1 MPGKDAAY
9 QDPLGKPELFPA
21 DEDQHAQLLGRC
33 LEAFTSA
40 DAARRTKEDKWRK
53 YHRSYRSWIDAQSV
67 PGWRSAVPIPYVFSI
82 IENLVPRMAS
92 QLPNFICMPV
102 GPEDVIPAKAME
114 YKLRWS
120 AERTNLHL
128 ELILAIKSA
137 LKFGTGILK
146 SYYEQD
152 FGKAYEM
159 VPMMQTVSETIEE
172 PEIGPDGM
180 PVSDMDGNPMMVPQ
194 EMSRQEP
201 VIDPT
206 TGQPVMIAQPYE
218 FVKYQGP
225 AATWVD
231 IFDFWPAPD
240 ATDVQNA
247 RYVIQRSFRELAEV
261 QDMIAQGIYRLPPGI
276 TEIGQLTT
284 SEEEDGKEIRE
295 DEIGEDDSRGDTT
308 RSPVELLEFW
318 FRHNNTVVTVANRR
332 AVIRAQENPFWHG
345 EKPFVRF
352 VDYLLEGEF
361 WGSGEAEA
369 IEGLQDLANAIVNQ
383 RIDNVRLSMDKM
395 FAINTKAIEDERD
408 LVVKPGQL
416 VRISGD
422 YLPSEAIMPIDL
434 GEVNGSAFEEAAEV
448 ERLIERTSGVS
459 DFTLG
464 TDDEGIN
471 RTATGVS
478 LMTESG
484 NTKIA
489 LKVRQMELMALLPL
503 ARHWGAIVQQFT
515 DEEEYLRLL
524 GPNGQWL
531 FASITPD
538 SVQGALDFTI
548 ETMSSTQTE
557 TVQKEQA
564 ITLLQS
570 ISGAWP
576 QAAPQLVKDVLEAF
590 GKKNLVPYFT
600 GMPDLEL
607 TQQLMLSDS
616 MGGQIIPF
624 PQNPAA
630 QMGPGG
636 GPPGQGAP
644 AEEGGPQ
651 A

>member
-1 MPGKDAAY
+1 MPGEDVVY
-9 QDPLGKPELFPA
+9 PDQLGKPELFPE
-21 DEDQHAQLLGRC
+21 DEAQHAQLLGRC

-40 DAARRTKEDKWRK
+40 DAARRTKEDRWRK
-53 YHRSYRSWIDAQSV
+53 YHRVYRSWQETNAA
-67 PGWRSAVPIPYVFSI
+67 PGWRSAVPIPYVFSV

-128 ELILAIKSA
+128 DLILAIKSA

-146 SYYEQD
+146 TYYAQD

-159 VPMMQTVSETIEE
+159 VPMMETITETFEE
-172 PEIGPDGM
+172 PEIGMNGM
-180 PVSDMDGNPMMVPQ
+180 PVTDMDGNAQ
-194 EMSRQEP
+194 MSMRDESYQQP
-201 VIDPT
+201 VLDE
-206 TGQPVMIAQPYE
+206 TGQPVMIAKPYE

-240 ATDVQNA
+240 AKDIQEA
-247 RYVIQRSFRELAEV
+247 RYVIQRSFRDLGEIE
-261 QDMIAQGIYRLPPGI
+261 DMIAQGIYRLPPGI
-276 TEIGQLTT
+276 TDIGQLTT
-284 SEEEDGKEIRE
+284 SEEEDGKDIRE
-295 DEIGEDDSRGDTT
+295 DEVGEDSSSGDST
-308 RSPVELLEFW
+308 RRPVELLEFW
-318 FRHNNTVVTVANRR
+318 FRQSNMVVTVANRR

-408 LVVKPGQL
+408 LIVKPGQL
-416 VRISGD
+416 VRVTGD
-422 YLPSEAIMPIDL
+422 YLPGEAIMPLDL
-434 GEVNGSAFEEAAEV
+434 GEVNQSAFEEAAEV

-515 DEEEYLRLL
+515 EEEEYLRLM

-531 FASITPD
+531 FASVTAD

-557 TVQKEQA
+557 TVEKEQA
-564 ITLLQS
+564 ITLLQTV
-570 ISGAWP
+570 SGAWP

-616 MGGQIIPF
+616 MGGQIVPF

-630 QMGPGG
+630 MGGQG
-636 GPPGQGAP
+636 QPGQEPA
-644 AEEGGPQ
+644 AEEGGQP
-651 A
+651 

>member
-1 MPGKDAAY
+1 MPGEDGVY
-9 QDPLGKPELFPA
+9 PDQPGKPELFPV
-21 DEDQHAQLLGRC
+21 DETQHAELLGRC
-33 LEAFTSA
+33 MDAFTAA
-40 DAARRTKEDKWRK
+40 DTARRQKEDKWRK
-53 YHRSYRSWIDAQSV
+53 YHRSYRSWIDRSQAS
-67 PGWRSAVPIPYVFSI
+67 GWRSAVPIPYVFSV
-82 IENLVPRMAS
+82 IENLVPRMVS
-92 QLPNFICMPV
+92 QLPTFLAIPV

-114 YKLRWS
+114 HKLRYS
-120 AERTNLHL
+120 AERVNLLL
-128 ELILAIKSA
+128 ELILAIKSS

-146 SYYEQD
+146 TFYAQD

-159 VPMMQTVSETIEE
+159 VPMMRTVDVPISE
-172 PEIGPDGM
+172 PEMGPDGM
-180 PVSDMDGNPMMVPQ
+180 PVLDIDGNAQMSNRTEQIQEPVMGPDGQPMMV
-194 EMSRQEP
+194 
-201 VIDPT
+201 
-206 TGQPVMIAQPYE
+206 AQPYE

-225 AATWVD
+225 SAQWVD
-231 IFDFWPAPD
+231 IFNFWPAPD

-247 RYVIQRSFRELAEV
+247 RYVIQRSFRELSEIEE
-261 QDMIAQGIYRLPPGI
+261 MIAQGIYRLPPGI
-276 TEIGQLTT
+276 TEVGELATA
-284 SEEEDGKEIRE
+284 EEEDPKEIRE
-295 DEIGEDDSRGDTT
+295 DEVGEGGSDDST
-308 RSPVELLEFW
+308 REPVELLEYW
-318 FRHNNTVVTVANRR
+318 FRDNTVVTVANRR

-345 EKPFVRF
+345 EKPYVRF

-369 IEGLQDLANAIVNQ
+369 IEGLQDLANAIINQ
-383 RIDNVRLSMDKM
+383 RVDNVRLTMDKM
-395 FAINTKAIEDERD
+395 FAVNTKALEDERD
-408 LVVKPGQL
+408 LIVRPGQI
-416 VRISGD
+416 VRITGD
-422 YLPSEAIMPIDL
+422 YLPNEAIMPIDL

-464 TDDEGIN
+464 TDDESVN

-515 DEEEYLRLL
+515 EEEEYIRLL

-531 FASITPD
+531 FASITPEAI
-538 SVQGALDFTI
+538 QGALDYSI

-557 TVQKEQA
+557 TVMKEQA
-564 ITLLQS
+564 ITLFQS
-570 ISGAWP
+570 VAGALP
-576 QAAPQLVKDVLEAF
+576 QAVPQLAKDVLEAF

-607 TQQLMLSDS
+607 TQQLMLADAT
-616 MGGQIIPF
+616 GGQIIPF

-630 QMGPGG
+630 MPAPPGG
-636 GPPGQGAP
+636 GPEAEAQGP
-644 AEEGGPQ
+644 PV
-651 A
+651 